1 MKKTFLV
8 LALLA
13 VLGTNVYAQTPKL
26 KTSEAAPKRKSVAA
40 LIERSQGKIESIQK
54 ADISNGNFGKF
65 KLADASGTKKEFEL
79 IAKSQ
84 LFSSKSAPIEFSN
97 LKKGDEVTVL
107 YVVTLKG
114 INDVIT
120 VTLTK

>member
-8 LALLA
+8 LALLV

-26 KTSEAAPKRKSVAA
+26 KTSDATPKRKSVSA
-40 LIERSQGKIESIQK
+40 LIERFQGRIESLQK
-54 ADISNGNFGKF
+54 ADVAKANFGK
-65 KLADASGTKKEFEL
+65 LQLTDASGKKKEFEM

-84 LFSSKSAPIEFSN
+84 LFSKKSAPIEFSN